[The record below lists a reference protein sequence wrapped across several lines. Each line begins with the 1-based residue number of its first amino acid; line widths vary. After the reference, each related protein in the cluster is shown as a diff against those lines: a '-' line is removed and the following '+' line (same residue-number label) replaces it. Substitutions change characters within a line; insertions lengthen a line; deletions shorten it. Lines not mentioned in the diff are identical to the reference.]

1 MLIVGVSTRCFRDDA
16 ALVVLLIHGG
26 MCTSKYYRANKSEL
40 DTNVVGKALS

>member
-26 MCTSKYYRANKSEL
+26 MCTKVNIIEPIKVSLIPTLLEKH
-40 DTNVVGKALS
+40 